1 MSIDLGFDFIAPDSE
16 WAKNIKH
23 NDSISDDDGIF
34 IGNCYHT
41 NSMIDEAA
49 KNSKTN
55 INKPSSNITFNPCD
69 LD

>member
-1 MSIDLGFDFIAPDSE
+1 MSIDLGFDFIDRDSE

-23 NDSISDDDGIF
+23 NDSIIDDDGIF

-41 NSMIDEAA
+41 NSMINEASE
-49 KNSKTN
+49 KKKTN
-55 INKPSSNITFNPCD
+55 TNKPSSNITFNPYD